1 MSTNEIEHIIK
12 DLVALVFPISFPK
25 AAITYG
31 AIKQPKLHPTMATD
45 TLIFSDP
52 VGALAIACPKL

>member
-1 MSTNEIEHIIK
+1 MSTNEIKQIIK

-31 AIKQPKLHPTMATD
+31 AIKQPKLHPTMCTYK
-45 TLIFSDP
+45 LIFSDN
-52 VGALAIACPKL
+52 VFALAIACPKL